1 MKKILALMLALAMAL
16 TFVACGNNDNNDN
29 NVDDENNANVE
40 NNGEENVENNDEV
53 KTPVA
58 ESATALLDK
67 SFDSFLTTLAPAFGA
82 ASGEEIKGYFASYE
96 TETVTETDAETGE
109 EFSYEMP
116 KSGPGKI
123 DLSDV
128 DTLTSITLFP
138 AESIEKL
145 ASASVF
151 FNMMNMNNG
160 TFSAFE
166 LNDAAD
172 ADTIAAALKDRI
184 ANNNWMCGFP
194 ERYIIIKID
203 NFVVASFGLAD
214 STNAFKDA
222 ITSTYADAVV
232 VCDEAI

>member
-16 TFVACGNNDNNDN
+16 TFVACGNNDNN
-29 NVDDENNANVE
+29 VDDENNANVE
-40 NNGEENVENNDEV
+40 NNGEV

-58 ESATALLDK
+58 ESATDLLDK
-67 SFDSFLTTLAPAFGA
+67 AFDSFLTTLAPAFGA
-82 ASGEEIKGYFASYE
+82 ASGEEIKGYFVSNE
-96 TETVTETDAETGE
+96 METVTETDSETGE

-128 DTLTSITLFP
+128 DTLTAITLFP

-160 TFSAFE
+160 TFCAFE
-166 LNDAAD
+166 LKDAAD
-172 ADTIAAALKDRI
+172 ADAIATALKETIAS
-184 ANNNWMCGFP
+184 NNWFCGFP
-194 ERYIIIKID
+194 ERYVVITID
-203 NFVVASFGLAD
+203 NFVVSTFGLAD

>member
-16 TFVACGNNDNNDN
+16 TFVACGNTDN

-40 NNGEENVENNDEV
+40 NNDEV

-58 ESATALLDK
+58 ENAADLLGK
-67 SFDSFLTTLAPAFGA
+67 SFDSFLTALAPAFGA
-82 ASGEEIKGYFASYE
+82 ASGEEIKGYFVSHE
-96 TETVTETDAETGE
+96 METVTETDSETGE

-116 KSGPGKI
+116 KSGPGSI
-123 DLSDV
+123 NLSDV
-128 DTLTSITLFP
+128 DTLTATTLFP
-138 AESIEKL
+138 ADSIEKL

-151 FNMMNMNNG
+151 FNMMNSNNG

-166 LNDAAD
+166 LKDAAD
-172 ADTIAAALKDRI
+172 VDAVATALKDTI
-184 ANNNWMCGFP
+184 ANNNWICGFP
-194 ERYIIIKID
+194 ERYVIIKID
-203 NFVVASFGLAD
+203 NFIAVSFGLAD

-222 ITSTYADAVV
+222 IASAYEGATV